1 MRRLRVV
8 LDTNV
13 FVSGLINPDGAPG
26 AVLKALR
33 DQKFVLVSSEPVNL
47 EIMEVLSRPGIQE
60 KYGLKD
66 YLYDIALIL
75 WEKAELA
82 VQLPEVKISK
92 DPDDNKFIAT
102 AIAGSAHLLVTGDAA
117 DLLPIKSY
125 ENIHI
130 VTPAEFLALLRTSTT
145 Q

>member
-1 MRRLRVV
+1 M
-8 LDTNV
+8 
-13 FVSGLINPDGAPG
+13 
-26 AVLKALR
+26 
-33 DQKFVLVSSEPVNL
+33 
-47 EIMEVLSRPGIQE
+47 
-60 KYGLKD
+60 
-66 YLYDIALIL
+66 IL